1 MRSLLTC
8 MGPVVLMASLAS
20 CQELQ
25 LVPQELRIPRGQT
38 ARLEF
43 GTLPQKDHTITLDIM
58 ARLDA
63 DGLGGSSYFMR
74 LVLNGRPVESAKSRR
89 AVRLLN
95 RPYVSPVAPDL
106 PYPWSGGNVW
116 RVLYAPDFQAALAQ
130 GFYVG
135 NPYQTVLD
143 VTDLT
148 NPAAENRL
156 EITNECPYAPPAGSK
171 ANYDLVIQS
180 LIVRIQPGAS
190 PTMAAVRDE
199 TDAINRGTPGAG
211 AAAYRGELLPGG
223 GFRLRVGTDTLEFSS
238 RISYPN
244 AGLNRLVAA
253 AQAAP
258 HGQPGWKPEVKP
270 GPKGGQ
276 VVAQGADYRLRRTV
290 RFLPRRVAVSDELTN
305 LHPEQK
311 LGLLVAHELS
321 LTDPKATVRLAGN
334 PDPSVSEYY
343 APGNPSV
350 FVNYGSHGV
359 GLLCEDDVLRNQA
372 LLYCDPEAE
381 VAGLRTEMLCLPPR
395 STYTLEWSVYPVASG
410 DYFDFV
416 NLVREDWGANYTV
429 EGAWTFFSPDA
440 VIATAPET
448 LRQQF
453 TRLGI
458 TRACYCGGWV
468 DPQADRKR
476 IGFGMGIWDDYWA
489 SFRARLRQAAERIHE
504 AVPGCKVYIY
514 YDSQR
519 DTSEGGPERYRDSW
533 LTGPDGKQLYTEW
546 GGVYSLTHSV
556 VATLD
561 NTYGRAM
568 LGAVDRY
575 LSELGCDG
583 LYWDEMECVAYGAP
597 LLTYNVGDGYSCL
610 LDLKTYT
617 IKQEVAVNTL
627 QGEGHRLAVID
638 RVRQLGGDLMGNGP
652 IATKDILSRK
662 PQRMIEIQHNEFWNY
677 EGDLQSPLGYAGSRR
692 DFGNWLRGLK
702 LAKLLVGTSYTY
714 EYDIPAYS
722 FPFTPLEVHAGYL
735 LGRERITACHAGNY
749 GWPGE
754 RCLVQVHHFGSD
766 GKLTDRDFPTIVTT
780 QEARTKVA
788 LKDDEEAI
796 VLVRLPVTLT
806 PSREEATVSAVR
818 YGADGL
824 RLRLDAPAGAKLALK
839 TGEMPIRP
847 GQPFTLTVN
856 GDRWVVR
863 ADPEGTVT
871 TQVQGRGVD
880 LAVTPG

>member
-1 MRSLLTC
+1 MPTRVLLALSVL
-8 MGPVVLMASLAS
+8 VVAPLAS

-38 ARLEF
+38 VRLEF

-58 ARLDA
+58 ARIDA

-74 LVLNGRPVESAKSRR
+74 LTLNGRPVQSARSRSV
-89 AVRLLN
+89 VRLLN
-95 RPYVSPVAPDL
+95 RPFVSPVTPDL
-106 PYPWSGGNVW
+106 PYAWAGGNVW
-116 RVLYAPDFQAALAQ
+116 RVVYAPDFQAALAQ
-130 GFYVG
+130 KFYVG

-156 EITNECPYAPPAGSK
+156 EITNECDYPPPAGSRG
-171 ANYDLVIQS
+171 NHDLVIQS
-180 LIVRIQPGAS
+180 LIVRAQPGAS
-190 PTMAAVRDE
+190 PAMAVASEE
-199 TDAINRGTPGAG
+199 TNLINRGTPGAG
-211 AAAYRGELLPGG
+211 PARYRGEILPGG
-223 GFRLRVGTDTLEFSS
+223 GFRLHVGTDTLDFSS
-238 RISYPN
+238 RMSYPN
-244 AGLNRLVAA
+244 AGLNRLTATAEA
-253 AQAAP
+253 AQD
-258 HGQPGWKPEVKP
+258 GQPGWKPEVRP
-270 GPKGGQ
+270 GQGGGQ
-276 VVAQGADYRLRRTV
+276 VLAEGPDYRLRRTV

-305 LHPEQK
+305 LHPERK

-321 LTDPKATVRLAGN
+321 LAGREPTVRLAGN
-334 PDPSVSEYY
+334 PDPAVSEYY

-350 FVNYGSHGV
+350 FVNYGSHSV

-372 LLYCDPEAE
+372 LLYCDPEAKA
-381 VAGLRTEMLCLPPR
+381 AGVRTEMLCLPPR

-410 DYFDFV
+410 DYFDFI

-429 EGAWTFFSPDA
+429 EGAWTFFNPDT
-440 VIATAPET
+440 VIETPVET
-448 LRQQF
+448 LREQF

-468 DPQADRKR
+468 DWKADRKR
-476 IGFGMGIWDDYWA
+476 IGFGMGVWDDYWA

-504 AVPGCKVYIY
+504 AVPGCKVYVY

-533 LTGPDGKQLYTEW
+533 LTGPDGRQLTTEW

-556 VATLD
+556 VATLE

-583 LYWDEMECVAYGAP
+583 LYWDEMECVAYGVP
-597 LLTYNVGDGYSCL
+597 LLTYNAWDGYSCL

-617 IKQEVAVNTL
+617 IRQEVAVNTL

-652 IATKDILSRK
+652 IATRDILSRK
-662 PQRMIEIQHNEFWNY
+662 PQRMIEIQHNECWNH
-677 EGDLQSPLGYAGSRR
+677 EGDLQSPLGYAGGRL

-702 LAKLLVGTSYTY
+702 LAKLLVGTSYSY
-714 EYDIPAYS
+714 DYDIPAYS
-722 FPFTPLEVHAGYL
+722 FPLTPVEIHAGYL
-735 LGRERITACHAGNY
+735 LGRERITACHTGSY

-754 RCLVQVHHFGSD
+754 RCLAQVRHFGTD
-766 GKLTDRDFPTIVTT
+766 GKLTDRDFSTVITAR
-780 QEARTKVA
+780 EARTKVD
-788 LKDDEEAI
+788 LKDNEEAI

-806 PSREEATVSAVR
+806 PTRGEATISAVR

-824 RLRLDAPAGAKLALK
+824 RLRVDAPEGATLALQ
-839 TGEMPIRP
+839 TGELTVRP
-847 GQPFTLTVN
+847 GQHFAVAVG
-856 GDRWVVR
+856 GDRRFVA
-863 ADPEGTVT
+863 ADARGTVT
-871 TQVQGRGVD
+871 VRVQGRGLDV
-880 LAVTPG
+880 AVAPG